1 MPRYHDR
8 DCFYKYVTCDI
19 AKIIIK
25 DNKLRWSCPIA
36 FNDPFDHRFA
46 FINEGQIDA
55 LVKLLQQRA
64 RSYVWDRDDV
74 LFDASPPFG
83 SILAQLKQ
91 MRAIIPQEEFL
102 RRFEAIRQQIVESVR
117 RALAYFDEE
126 TNRARLQTRVLC
138 LAEENDNLLMW
149 SHYSASHTG
158 AVFKLNV
165 IDEFDVSLL
174 IAKKV
179 TYSNMYPLLVT
190 EEELVD
196 HLLYVHRID
205 FVQRENDLLLVK
217 GDDWHYENEWRVSI
231 TDETYPLGGAIDF
244 REPPEVFGA
253 IYLGCRMP
261 PKDEKEIIESAG
273 RSLPNMEIWKAVEGQ
288 KAYKIEFMRLK

>member
-19 AKIIIK
+19 AKLIVR
-25 DNKLRWSCPIA
+25 NHTLRWSCPIA

-46 FINEGQIDA
+46 FISEDQIKA
-55 LVKLLQQRA
+55 LTELLQQRV

-74 LFDASPPFG
+74 RFDPSPPFG
-83 SILAQLKQ
+83 PILTLFKQ
-91 MRAIIPQEEFL
+91 MRDVIPQEEFL
-102 RRFEAIRQQIVESVR
+102 RRFEAIRQQIVESAG

-138 LAEENDNLLMW
+138 MAEENDCLLMW

-165 IDEFDVSLL
+165 IDELDVPLL

-179 TYSNMYPLLVT
+179 TYSRVYPLLAT

-205 FVQRENDLLLVK
+205 FVQRERDLLLVK

-231 TDETYPLGGAIDF
+231 TDETYPLGGVIDC

-261 PKDEKEIIESAG
+261 RKDEEEIMKLAAQ
-273 RSLPNMEIWKAVEGQ
+273 SLPNMEIWKAVDGQ
-288 KAYKIEFMRLK
+288 RAYKIEFERLK